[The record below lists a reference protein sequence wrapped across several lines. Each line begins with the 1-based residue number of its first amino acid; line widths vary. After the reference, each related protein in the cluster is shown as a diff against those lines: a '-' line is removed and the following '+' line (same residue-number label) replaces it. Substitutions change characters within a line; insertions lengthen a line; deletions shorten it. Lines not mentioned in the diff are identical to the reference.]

1 MSGAAS
7 GREAGAGARGGARAP
22 LGARSATVLVTS
34 RSFGRSTPALR
45 AELEGAVAEVRY
57 NERGRPLTA
66 DELRAEL
73 PGVHGVIAG
82 TDPFDAGVV
91 DAARKL
97 RVIARYGAGTGN
109 VDLGAARRRDVVVTS
124 TPGANAVAVAE
135 LALALMLAL
144 ARRVAEGDRLVR
156 GGGWAPL
163 PGVQLAGRTVGLLG
177 LGNVGSEL
185 ARRLAALG
193 CRVIAHDPALD
204 KPTARERGAELLPAA
219 RVVSEADVLS
229 LHLPVTDATR
239 GMVNAELIASMR
251 PGALLVNTARGELV
265 DEAALAEA
273 LDSGRLAGAALDT
286 LRDEPPPPDNPLL
299 GRHDVILTPHVGAQ
313 TAEATAAMGR
323 MALDDLLAVLDGREP
338 AHPVEA
344 ARA

>member
-1 MSGAAS
+1 VSG
-7 GREAGAGARGGARAP
+7 GEANAPVARRGGGVPAV
-22 LGARSATVLVTS
+22 GARSATVLVTS
-34 RSFGRSTPALR
+34 RSFGRSAPELR
-45 AELEGAVAEVRY
+45 AELEGAVAGVRY
-57 NERGRPLTA
+57 NDRGRPLTA

-73 PGVHGVIAG
+73 AGVHGVIAG
-82 TDPFDAGVV
+82 TDPFDAPVV
-91 DAARKL
+91 ESAADL

-109 VDLGAARRRDVVVTS
+109 VDLDAARRSGVVVTS

-177 LGNVGSEL
+177 LGAVGTEV
-185 ARRLAALG
+185 ARRVGALG
-193 CRVIAHDPALD
+193 CRVLAHDPALD
-204 KPTARERGAELLPAA
+204 AAAARERGAELAPPE
-219 RVVSEADVLS
+219 RVVAEADVLS
-229 LHLPVTDATR
+229 LHLPVTEDTR
-239 GMVNAELIASMR
+239 GMVDAAFLTAMR

-286 LRDEPPPPDNPLL
+286 LSDEPPAPENPLL

-338 AHPVEA
+338 KHPVGHA
-344 ARA
+344 